1 MTGPAVQHSSPPVQ
15 HHSAPAISDALNLE
29 ACTSVTS
36 HAAKEMKLSDKPSI
50 DLIEM
55 YLGRPALLE
64 GEDEAHYLRLQT
76 AVFED
81 MNPNS
86 IFDYIIVRDIV
97 DKLWEERRCKRAA
110 MALISGG
117 TAEALRYYLS
127 EIYSGVEADDFW
139 DKYCN
144 GDAKGRKEAMSVL
157 AQHGITPAQ
166 IQAKAAQLESTG
178 LLLFDRMIASRENGR
193 RLLRKD
199 AEHYSRDEDDD
210 SDEATK

>member
-1 MTGPAVQHSSPPVQ
+1 MKMPADKSN
-15 HHSAPAISDALNLE
+15 IALIAL
-29 ACTSVTS
+29 
-36 HAAKEMKLSDKPSI
+36 
-50 DLIEM
+50 
-55 YLGRPALLE
+55 YLGPPPLLE

-76 AVFED
+76 AVFEN
-81 MNPNS
+81 MNPDG

-97 DKLWEERRCKRAA
+97 DKLWEEQRCKRAA

-117 TAEALRYYLS
+117 TTEALRHYLN

-144 GDAKGRKEAMSVL
+144 GDAKGRKDVMSVL

-166 IQAKAAQLESTG
+166 IQAKAAQIESTG

-193 RLLRKD
+193 RLLRKE
-199 AEHYSRDEDDD
+199 AEHYSRNENDD
-210 SDEATK
+210 SDEVTK